1 MKLIFYTELIFAFTS
16 MIFHILSEF
25 RRKEYITF
33 HKIKKVNCSLV
44 IKEEE
49 ELLYNSSLKNILL
62 L

>member
-16 MIFHILSEF
+16 MIFYILIEF

-49 ELLYNSSLKNILL
+49 ELLYNASLKNILL